1 MLKIFAILGYVP
13 KNIFKGEFF
22 MHKYKGIFTALLTP
36 FDKNN
41 RINEKELEKLVK
53 FNLDMGVTGF
63 YVGGSTAE
71 AFLLSTDERK
81 QIMDVV
87 KSTAPDATLI
97 AHIGSI
103 NEREATELALH
114 AKKTGYDVIS
124 SVAPFYYKFTFEE
137 IKNYYFRLADAAAL
151 PMLVYHIP
159 AYSGVNMG
167 VKEMGQFLNDD
178 RFLGLKY
185 TSNDYF
191 TMEQC
196 KTAFPHKIV
205 YNGFDEMLLAG
216 LSMGA
221 DGGIGSTYNFM
232 ADKFVEIKRL
242 FEAREIDKAQ
252 EIQREANRI
261 ITVLC
266 RIGVMQ
272 AEKEVL
278 NQLGFDFGVCRH
290 PFGEPTAEQKARIAK
305 EVIPYV

>member
-1 MLKIFAILGYVP
+1 M
-13 KNIFKGEFF
+13 E
-22 MHKYKGIFTALLTP
+22 KYKGIFTALLTS

-41 RINEKELEKLVK
+41 RVNEKELEKLVK
-53 FNLDMGVTGF
+53 FNLEKGVKGF

-87 KSTAPDATLI
+87 KASAPDATLI

-103 NEREATELALH
+103 NEIEATELALH

-137 IKNYYFRLADAAAL
+137 IKNYYFRLADAAEL
-151 PMLVYHIP
+151 PMLVYHFP
-159 AYSGVNMG
+159 AFSGVNMG
-167 VKEMGQFLNDD
+167 INEMGQFLNDD
-178 RFLGLKY
+178 RFLGIKY
-185 TSNDYF
+185 TSNDFF

-196 KTAFPHKIV
+196 KTNFPSKIV
-205 YNGFDEMLLAG
+205 YNGFDEMFLAG

-232 ADKFVEIKRL
+232 ADKFVKIKSL
-242 FEAREIDKAQ
+242 FENGEIAKAQ
-252 EIQREANRI
+252 EIQKQANKI
-261 ITVLC
+261 ITILC
-266 RIGVMQ
+266 KIGVMQ

-290 PFGEPTAEQKARIAK
+290 PFMEPTAEQKELIAK
-305 EVIPYV
+305 EIIPLI